1 MRKGFIIAGG
11 VGKGATIPAAGRRFN
26 SPPRFHFLRLR
37 RSHEGKFE
45 GSLAQPASPRLLTD
59 KENTASYYNA
69 CDICLSDDAS
79 LPEEA

>member
-1 MRKGFIIAGG
+1 MRKGFVIAGG
-11 VGKGATIPAAGRRFN
+11 VGKAAAIPAAGQRFN
-26 SPPRFHFLRLR
+26 SPPGLRFLRLR

-45 GSLAQPASPRLLTD
+45 GGSAQPASPRLLTD